1 MELVRGE
8 VARRGGEALGGVT
21 LVTSLDRRLQDAAET
36 AVRERLA
43 QAERSRR
50 QPPNSLQAAVVAIEP
65 ASGQIRVLVGGR
77 RFAQSEFNR
86 ATRARR
92 QPGSLFKPFV
102 YLAAF
107 EGRAREITASTLVD
121 DEPVVIP
128 VRGGDWS
135 PHNIDGQFHGP
146 VTIRRALEQSLNVP
160 AARVAQGVGLGYV
173 TKVAHAAGIASALAP
188 VPSLALGTSE
198 VTLLEMTTAFA
209 TIANGGLRVSP
220 TTLGSAGAVALK
232 PLPEPMR
239 VVSPES
245 AFIVT
250 HLMRGV
256 MRRGTGGSSA
266 RWGLQEI
273 TAGKTGTTDG
283 LRDAW
288 FIGYTP
294 DLVVGVWVGADD
306 ARSIGLTGSD
316 IALPIWADV
325 MAKAVRKAPPS
336 PFTPPPG
343 IVMTPVDSATGRR
356 ACGGEE
362 SISEAF
368 RQGSEPAACESLADA
383 PVIRDVA
390 GWFRGLFR

>member
-1 MELVRGE
+1 
-8 VARRGGEALGGVT
+8 
-21 LVTSLDRRLQDAAET
+21 
-36 AVRERLA
+36 
-43 QAERSRR
+43 
-50 QPPNSLQAAVVAIEP
+50 
-65 ASGQIRVLVGGR
+65 
-77 RFAQSEFNR
+77 
-86 ATRARR
+86 
-92 QPGSLFKPFV
+92 
-102 YLAAF
+102 
-107 EGRAREITASTLVD
+107 
-121 DEPVVIP
+121 

-160 AARVAQGVGLGYV
+160 AALVAQGVGLGYV
-173 TKVAHAAGIASALAP
+173 TKVAHAAGIASTLVP

-209 TIANGGLRVSP
+209 TIANGGLRVWP
-220 TTLGSAGAVALK
+220 TTLGSSGAVALK
-232 PLPEPMR
+232 PLPEPAR

-266 RWGLQEI
+266 RWGLEEI

-288 FIGYTP
+288 FIGLTP

-306 ARSIGLTGSD
+306 AHSIGLTGAD

-325 MAKAVRKAPPS
+325 MVKAIRRAAPS

-343 IVMTPVDSATGRR
+343 IVMAPVDSTTGRR
-356 ACGGEE
+356 ACGDEE

-390 GWFRGLFR
+390 DWFRGLFR